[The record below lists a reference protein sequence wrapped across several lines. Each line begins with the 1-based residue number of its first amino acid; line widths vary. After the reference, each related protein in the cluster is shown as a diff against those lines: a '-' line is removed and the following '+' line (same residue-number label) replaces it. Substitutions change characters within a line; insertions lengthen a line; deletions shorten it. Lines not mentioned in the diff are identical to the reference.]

1 MTSGTMSRL
10 SMTYL
15 TLSVKPDA
23 GLKMLPLTRPQTL
36 ALSSPGMGRGA
47 ATTLTAVALAV
58 AAAGCGSSDKSASST
73 SHKSPTSIQ
82 DTQSPAVDVRDLLTG
97 SPQQQITATIV
108 TFYKAT
114 WEDDRALACEMF
126 SPAGET
132 GFMQSAKVAFPYTVN
147 SHFTCPEV
155 MSYYNATLADAVDNL
170 QQAGVN
176 ISGNILED
184 VGVKD
189 IVVHGNTA
197 TAQAPENVE
206 EFIKPKLFVLQRLND
221 RWQIEGT
228 KALGKTLPQLLAQAK
243 AKGELRAKKK

>member
-1 MTSGTMSRL
+1 
-10 SMTYL
+10 
-15 TLSVKPDA
+15 
-23 GLKMLPLTRPQTL
+23 
-36 ALSSPGMGRGA
+36 
-47 ATTLTAVALAV
+47 
-58 AAAGCGSSDKSASST
+58 
-73 SHKSPTSIQ
+73 
-82 DTQSPAVDVRDLLTG
+82 VDVRDLLTG

-114 WEDDRALACEMF
+114 WQDDRALACSMF
-126 SPAGET
+126 SPAGEK
-132 GFMQSAKVAFPYTVN
+132 GFMQSAKIAFPYTVN

-155 MSYYNATLADAVDNL
+155 MSYYNATLADSVDNL

-176 ISGNILED
+176 VSGNILED

-206 EFIKPKLFVLQRLND
+206 EFIKPKLFTLQRLND

-243 AKGELRAKKK
+243 ARASSGRRSSTPRRADSAELAAPDGGGDGLTARARPHAPDGALDQLADRAL